1 MGNSMLI
8 DCNIKNFY
16 YASGI
21 GRDNHKLVSFD
32 NALMRAGFSEYNLVQ
47 VSSILPINC
56 KLSKIITLKKG
67 LPLLVAY
74 GSITSNETN
83 ATISSAVSIAIPQI
97 DNEIGIIMEFSG
109 YCDKHTAELEVNKMS
124 EVAMRN
130 HKIPIK
136 EILCSSIEA
145 TITDEYTTVFSGVAL
160 W

>member
-1 MGNSMLI
+1 MLL
-8 DCNIKNFY
+8 DYDIKNFY

-21 GRDNHKLVSFD
+21 GRNKHKLVSFD
-32 NALMRAGFSEYNLVQ
+32 NALIEAGFSEYNLIK

-56 KLSKIITLKKG
+56 KLSKIITVKKG
-67 LPLLVAY
+67 LPLLIAY
-74 GSITSNETN
+74 GSITSKETN

-97 DNEIGIIMEFSG
+97 ANEIGIIMEFSG
-109 YCDKHTAELEVNKMS
+109 YCDKHTAELEVNQMS
-124 EVAMRN
+124 EAAMRN

-145 TITDEYTTVFSGVAL
+145 TIADEYTTVFSGIAL